1 MAPADAA
8 DQGTDTRAKK
18 FGSSVS
24 VELDAIEPNRL
35 RRMVQETIE
44 AHLPEAQFEILK
56 AAEASER
63 EIIGRLVA
71 EAGGSMTAPQRRGQR
86 S

>member
-1 MAPADAA
+1 
-8 DQGTDTRAKK
+8 
-18 FGSSVS
+18 
-24 VELDAIEPNRL
+24 
-35 RRMVQETIE
+35 MVQETIE
-44 AHLPEAQFEILK
+44 VHLPEAQFEILK

-71 EAGGSMTAPQRRGQR
+71 EAGGSIRGQR